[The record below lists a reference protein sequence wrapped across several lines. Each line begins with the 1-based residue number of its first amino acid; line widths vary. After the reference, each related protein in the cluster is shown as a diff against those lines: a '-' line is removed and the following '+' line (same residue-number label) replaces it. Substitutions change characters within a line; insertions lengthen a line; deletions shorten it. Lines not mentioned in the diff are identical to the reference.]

1 MSDLQKVKELR
12 RATGAGFKDCNN
24 ALKEANGDVEKSLEI
39 LRIKGITKASKKMSR
54 VANEGLVSITENEIE
69 SEKID
74 VFSLQTK
81 DKTDSIKVD
90 ETLNSKEIKIIGL
103 YDPEDFGLK
112 IDMWS
117 NSNGDQLKYLFSNLA
132 KINLSRDASELM
144 NIVLLTNAYYPKKN
158 ISEKD
163 FLKIKSDWLIKH
175 NNLELIEE
183 YLIKN
188 DILNLHPKL
197 SKYLVDKYLSES
209 KLDKACKIFL
219 NNSEPIKNNYLS
231 KFNIYCLINN
241 GKKDEAQ
248 LIFDLKKEL
257 GFNDQYFENK
267 LNYLFGYTNKI
278 DKAVSEK
285 SILEFHLAHKTNPE
299 FFFEP
304 KENTNPLIWKYLAA
318 SNLLYQTNEIDL
330 DELEKI
336 ELIEYA
342 THNKNYLEDDL
353 FQIYKRFQFT
363 IDQFLNVKTVFKS
376 LTNIESRALLYQS
389 VLLESDINK
398 KIELMKLLKEAF
410 IKDKIGN
417 AFEEKLKDLLQD
429 IELDQISSKHTS
441 FYLENINTDE
451 KKQTKIKYNDD
462 LLHQS
467 KLIKYFIGEYNQT
480 KIEKDL
486 NNFLKKIKKDKK
498 YSISKKDIIL
508 IESLKS
514 DGIKIDKKYDN
525 LYKILDSEMP
535 TDIQVMVNNN
545 ESASTILRIIEVIGQ
560 DELSTLDEDTLF
572 FIISA
577 LNQLNIDSI
586 RNKILLKVLP
596 LKV

>member
-1 MSDLQKVKELR
+1 MKILKLLNKTYLSILIILFFSMVNSFSENEPVDIWNIDKEQLQENSENKEL
-12 RATGAGFKDCNN
+12 
-24 ALKEANGDVEKSLEI
+24 I
-39 LRIKGITKASKKMSR
+39 
-54 VANEGLVSITENEIE
+54 SITENELE

-81 DKTDSIKVD
+81 DGSDLIKVD
-90 ETLNSKEIKIIGL
+90 ETLDSKEIKIIGL

-209 KLDKACKIFL
+209 KLDQACKIFL

-267 LNYLFGYTNKI
+267 LNYLFGYTNEI
-278 DKAVSEK
+278 DKVVSEK

-376 LTNIESRALLYQS
+376 LANIESRALLYQS
-389 VLLESDINK
+389 VLLESDTNK

-467 KLIKYFIGEYNQT
+467 KLIKYFIGDYNQI
-480 KIEKDL
+480 KLEKDL

-498 YSISKKDIIL
+498 YSLSKKDIIL

-545 ESASTILRIIEVIGQ
+545 ETASTILRIIEVIGQ

>member
-1 MSDLQKVKELR
+1 MKILKLLNKTYLTILIILYSSIVNSFSENEPVDIWNIDKEQIQENSQNKEL
-12 RATGAGFKDCNN
+12 
-24 ALKEANGDVEKSLEI
+24 I
-39 LRIKGITKASKKMSR
+39 
-54 VANEGLVSITENEIE
+54 SITETELEN
-69 SEKID
+69 EKID
-74 VFSLQTK
+74 VFSMQTK
-81 DKTDSIKVD
+81 DRSDAIKVD
-90 ETLNSKEIKIIGL
+90 ETLNSKEVKIIGL
-103 YDPEDFGLK
+103 YDPEDFDLK

-117 NSNGDQLKYLFSNLA
+117 NSNGDQLKYLFSNLS

-188 DILNLHPKL
+188 DILNLHPRL
-197 SKYLVDKYLSES
+197 TRYLVDKYLSGSE
-209 KLDKACKIFL
+209 LDKACKIFL
-219 NNSEPIKNNYLS
+219 NNSEPIINTYLS
-231 KFNIYCLINN
+231 KFNIYCLIND
-241 GKKDEAQ
+241 GKKEEAQ

-257 GFNDQYFENK
+257 GFNEKYFESK
-267 LNYLFGYTNKI
+267 LNYLFGYTNEI
-278 DKAVSEK
+278 DKAISEK

-299 FFFEP
+299 FSFEP
-304 KENTNPLIWKYLAA
+304 KENTHPLIWKYLAA
-318 SNLLYQTNEIDL
+318 SNLLYQTNEIEL

-342 THNKNYLEDDL
+342 THNKNYFEDDL

-376 LTNIESRALLYQS
+376 LTSIESRALLYQS

-417 AFEEKLKDLLQD
+417 AFEEKLRDLLQD

-451 KKQTKIKYNDD
+451 KKQTKIKYNED

-486 NNFLKKIKKDKK
+486 NNFLKRIKKDKK

-525 LYKILDSEMP
+525 LYKILGSEMP
-535 TDIQVMVNNN
+535 TDIQVMINNN

-560 DELSTLDEDTLF
+560 DELSNLDEDTLF

-577 LNQLNIDSI
+577 LNQLNIDSL

>member
-1 MSDLQKVKELR
+1 MKILKLLNKSYLSILIIIFFSIVDSFSQDEPVDIWNIDKEQIQENSENKEL
-12 RATGAGFKDCNN
+12 
-24 ALKEANGDVEKSLEI
+24 I
-39 LRIKGITKASKKMSR
+39 
-54 VANEGLVSITENEIE
+54 SITESELE
-69 SEKID
+69 TEKID
-74 VFSLQTK
+74 VFNMQTK
-81 DKTDSIKVD
+81 DRSDSIKVD

-103 YDPEDFGLK
+103 YDPQDFGLK

-175 NNLELIEE
+175 NDLELIEE
-183 YLIKN
+183 YLIRN

-197 SKYLVDKYLSES
+197 SKYLIDKYLSES

-219 NNSEPIKNNYLS
+219 NNSEPIKDNYLS

-241 GKKDEAQ
+241 GKNDEAQ

-267 LNYLFGYTNKI
+267 LNYLFGYTNEI
-278 DKAVSEK
+278 DKTISEK

-299 FFFEP
+299 FSFEP

-376 LTNIESRALLYQS
+376 LNNIESRALLYQS
-389 VLLESDINK
+389 VLLESDINR
-398 KIELMKLLKEAF
+398 KIELMKLLKEVF

-467 KLIKYFIGEYNQT
+467 KLIKYFNGDYNQT

-535 TDIQVMVNNN
+535 TDIQVMINNN

-577 LNQLNIDSI
+577 LNQLNLDSL

>member
-1 MSDLQKVKELR
+1 MKILKLLNKIYLSILIIFFFSMANSFSENEPVDIWNIDKEQIQENSENKELIS
-12 RATGAGFKDCNN
+12 T
-24 ALKEANGDVEKSLEI
+24 
-39 LRIKGITKASKKMSR
+39 
-54 VANEGLVSITENEIE
+54 TESDPET
-69 SEKID
+69 EKID
-74 VFSLQTK
+74 VFNMQSK
-81 DKTDSIKVD
+81 DKSDSIKID
-90 ETLNSKEIKIIGL
+90 KTLNSKEIKIIGL

-117 NSNGDQLKYLFSNLA
+117 NSNGDQLKYLFSNLS
-132 KINLSRDASELM
+132 KMNLSKDASELM
-144 NIVLLTNAYYPKKN
+144 NIVLLTNAYYPNKN

-197 SKYLVDKYLSES
+197 SKYLVDKYLSKSE
-209 KLDKACKIFL
+209 LDKACKIFL

-257 GFNDQYFENK
+257 GFNEQYFENK
-267 LNYLFGYTNKI
+267 LNYLFGYTNEI
-278 DKAVSEK
+278 DETISEK
-285 SILEFHLAHKTNPE
+285 NILEFHLAHKTNPE
-299 FFFEP
+299 FSFEP

-353 FQIYKRFQFT
+353 FQIYKRFQFN

-389 VLLESDINK
+389 LLLESDIDK
-398 KIELMKLLKEAF
+398 KIELMKLLKESF
-410 IKDKIGN
+410 VKDKIGA
-417 AFEEKLKDLLQD
+417 AFEKKLKDLLRD

-451 KKQTKIKYNDD
+451 NKQTKIKYNDD

-467 KLIKYFIGEYNQT
+467 KLIKYFSGDFNQT

-486 NNFLKKIKKDKK
+486 NNFLKKIKKNKK
-498 YSISKKDIIL
+498 YSLSKKDIIL

-535 TDIQVMVNNN
+535 TDIQVMINNN

-560 DELSTLDEDTLF
+560 DELSALDEDTLF

>member
-1 MSDLQKVKELR
+1 MKILKLLNKTYLSILIILFFSTVNSFPENEPVDIWNIDKEQLQENSENKEL
-12 RATGAGFKDCNN
+12 
-24 ALKEANGDVEKSLEI
+24 I
-39 LRIKGITKASKKMSR
+39 
-54 VANEGLVSITENEIE
+54 SITENELE

-81 DKTDSIKVD
+81 DRSDSIKVD

-197 SKYLVDKYLSES
+197 SKYLVDKYLSKSE
-209 KLDKACKIFL
+209 LDKACKIFL

-267 LNYLFGYTNKI
+267 LNYLFGYTNEI
-278 DKAVSEK
+278 DKVVSEK

-376 LTNIESRALLYQS
+376 LAKIESRALLYQS

>member
-1 MSDLQKVKELR
+1 MKI
-12 RATGAGFKDCNN
+12 
-24 ALKEANGDVEKSLEI
+24 LKLLNKTYLSIIIILFFSMVNSL
-39 LRIKGITKASKKMSR
+39 S
-54 VANEGLVSITENEIE
+54 ENEPVDIWNIDKEQIQENSE
-69 SEKID
+69 SNGSISNTESELETEKID
-74 VFSLQTK
+74 IFNIQTK
-81 DKTDSIKVD
+81 DSLDLIKVD
-90 ETLNSKEIKIIGL
+90 ETLNSKIIKIIGL
-103 YDPEDFGLK
+103 YDPENFGLK
-112 IDMWS
+112 IDMWT
-117 NSNGDQLKYLFSNLA
+117 NSNGDQLKYLFSNLS
-132 KINLSRDASELM
+132 KINLSQDASELM
-144 NIVLLTNAYYPKKN
+144 NIVLLTNAYYPNKN

-209 KLDKACKIFL
+209 ELDKACKIFL
-219 NNSEPIKNNYLS
+219 KNSEPIENNYLS

-248 LIFDLKKEL
+248 LILDLKKES
-257 GFNDQYFENK
+257 GFNEQYFENK
-267 LNYLFGYTNKI
+267 LNYLFGYTNEI
-278 DKAVSEK
+278 DKTISEK

-299 FFFEP
+299 FTFEP
-304 KENTNPLIWKYLAA
+304 NENTNPLIWKYLAA

-330 DELEKI
+330 DELDKI

-353 FQIYKRFQFT
+353 FKIYKRFQFN
-363 IDQFLNVKTVFKS
+363 IDQFLNVKTVYNS
-376 LTNIESRALLYQS
+376 LRNIESRALLYQS
-389 VLLESDINK
+389 ILLESDVNK

-410 IKDKIGN
+410 IKDKISA
-417 AFEEKLKDLLQD
+417 AFEEKLKEMLQD

-441 FYLENINTDE
+441 FYLGNINTDE
-451 KKQTKIKYNDD
+451 KKQEKIKYNDD
-462 LLHQS
+462 ILHQS
-467 KLIKYFIGEYNQT
+467 KLIRYFNGDYNQT
-480 KIEKDL
+480 KLEKDL

-498 YSISKKDIIL
+498 YSLSKKDIIL
-508 IESLKS
+508 IETLKS
-514 DGIKIDKKYDN
+514 DGIKIDKKYNN
-525 LYKILDSEMP
+525 LYKISDTEMP
-535 TDIQVMVNNN
+535 TDIQVMINNN
-545 ESASTILRIIEVIGQ
+545 EQASTILRIIEVIGQ
-560 DELSTLDEDTLF
+560 DELNALDEDTLF

-577 LNQLNIDSI
+577 LNQLNIDSL

>member
-1 MSDLQKVKELR
+1 MKILKLLNKTYLSILIILFFSTVNSFSENEPVDIWNIDKEQLQENSENKEL
-12 RATGAGFKDCNN
+12 
-24 ALKEANGDVEKSLEI
+24 I
-39 LRIKGITKASKKMSR
+39 
-54 VANEGLVSITENEIE
+54 SITENELE

-81 DKTDSIKVD
+81 DRSDSIKVD

-197 SKYLVDKYLSES
+197 SKYLVDKYLSKSE
-209 KLDKACKIFL
+209 LDKACKIFL

-267 LNYLFGYTNKI
+267 LNYLFGYTNEI
-278 DKAVSEK
+278 DKTISEK

-299 FFFEP
+299 FSFEP

-336 ELIEYA
+336 KLIEYA

-363 IDQFLNVKTVFKS
+363 IDQFLNVKSVFKS
-376 LTNIESRALLYQS
+376 LANIESRALLYQS
-389 VLLESDINK
+389 VLLESDLNK
-398 KIELMKLLKEAF
+398 KIELMKLLKGVF
-410 IKDKIGN
+410 IKDKIGK

-462 LLHQS
+462 ILHQS
-467 KLIKYFIGEYNQT
+467 KLIRYFNGDYNQT

-486 NNFLKKIKKDKK
+486 NNFLKKIKKNKK
-498 YSISKKDIIL
+498 YSLSKKDIIL

-514 DGIKIDKKYDN
+514 DGIKVDKKYDN
-525 LYKILDSEMP
+525 LYKIFDAEMP
-535 TDIQVMVNNN
+535 TDIQVMINNN

-560 DELSTLDEDTLF
+560 DELSALDEDTLF

-577 LNQLNIDSI
+577 LNQLNIDSL

>member
-1 MSDLQKVKELR
+1 MKISKLLNKTYLSILIIFFFSVVNSLSQDEPVDIWNIDKEQIKENSENKELI
-12 RATGAGFKDCNN
+12 
-24 ALKEANGDVEKSLEI
+24 S
-39 LRIKGITKASKKMSR
+39 S
-54 VANEGLVSITENEIE
+54 TESEIE
-69 SEKID
+69 TEKID
-74 VFSLQTK
+74 VFNMQTK
-81 DKTDSIKVD
+81 DRSDSIKVD
-90 ETLNSKEIKIIGL
+90 ESLNSKEIKIIGL
-103 YDPEDFGLK
+103 YDPGDFGLT

-132 KINLSRDASELM
+132 KINLSPDASELM
-144 NIVLLTNAYYPKKN
+144 NIVLLTNAHYPKKN
-158 ISEKD
+158 ISEKE
-163 FLKIKSDWLIKH
+163 FLRIKSDWLMKH

-188 DILNLHPKL
+188 DILNFHPKL
-197 SKYLVDKYLSES
+197 SKYLIDKYLSES

-219 NNSEPIKNNYLS
+219 NNSEPIKDNYLS

-257 GFNDQYFENK
+257 GFNEQYFENK
-267 LNYLFGYTNKI
+267 LNYLFGYTNEI
-278 DKAVSEK
+278 DKTISEK
-285 SILEFHLAHKTNPE
+285 SILDFHLAHKTNPE
-299 FFFEP
+299 FSFEP

-336 ELIEYA
+336 ELIEFA

-376 LTNIESRALLYQS
+376 LTNIESRALLYQT

-398 KIELMKLLKEAF
+398 KIELMKLLKEVF
-410 IKDKIGN
+410 IKDKIGK

-467 KLIKYFIGEYNQT
+467 KLIKYFIGDFNQT

-525 LYKILDSEMP
+525 LYKILDTEMP
-535 TDIQVMVNNN
+535 TDIQVMINNN

>member
-1 MSDLQKVKELR
+1 MKILKLLNKTYLSILIILLFSMVNSFSENEPVDIWNIDKEQLQENSENKEL
-12 RATGAGFKDCNN
+12 
-24 ALKEANGDVEKSLEI
+24 I
-39 LRIKGITKASKKMSR
+39 
-54 VANEGLVSITENEIE
+54 SITENEIE

-132 KINLSRDASELM
+132 KINLSQDASELM

-209 KLDKACKIFL
+209 KLDQACKIFL

-257 GFNDQYFENK
+257 GFNDPYFENK
-267 LNYLFGYTNKI
+267 LNYLFGYTNEI
-278 DKAVSEK
+278 DKVVSEK

-376 LTNIESRALLYQS
+376 LANIESRALLYQS

-560 DELSTLDEDTLF
+560 DELSALDEDTLF

-577 LNQLNIDSI
+577 LNQLNIDFI

>member
-1 MSDLQKVKELR
+1 MKILKLLNKIYLSIVIIFFFSIVNSFSQDEPVDIWNIDKEQIQENSENKEL
-12 RATGAGFKDCNN
+12 
-24 ALKEANGDVEKSLEI
+24 I
-39 LRIKGITKASKKMSR
+39 
-54 VANEGLVSITENEIE
+54 SISE
-69 SEKID
+69 SELETEKIG
-74 VFSLQTK
+74 VFNMQTK
-81 DKTDSIKVD
+81 NKSDSIKVD

-132 KINLSRDASELM
+132 KINLSGDASELM

-163 FLKIKSDWLIKH
+163 FLKIKSDWLLK
-175 NNLELIEE
+175 NNDLELIEE
-183 YLIKN
+183 YLIRN

-197 SKYLVDKYLSES
+197 SKYLVDKYLSVS

-241 GKKDEAQ
+241 GKNDEAQ

-267 LNYLFGYTNKI
+267 LNYLFGYTNEI
-278 DKAVSEK
+278 DKTISEK
-285 SILEFHLAHKTNPE
+285 SILDFHLAHKTNPE
-299 FFFEP
+299 FSFEP

-389 VLLESDINK
+389 VLLESDINR
-398 KIELMKLLKEAF
+398 KIELMKLLKEVF
-410 IKDKIGN
+410 VKDKIGN

-429 IELDQISSKHTS
+429 IELNQISSKHTS
-441 FYLENINTDE
+441 FYLENINVDE

-467 KLIKYFIGEYNQT
+467 KLIKYFNGDYNQT

-514 DGIKIDKKYDN
+514 DGIKINKKYEN

-535 TDIQVMVNNN
+535 TDIQVMINNN

-577 LNQLNIDSI
+577 LNQLNIDSL

>member
-1 MSDLQKVKELR
+1 MKI
-12 RATGAGFKDCNN
+12 
-24 ALKEANGDVEKSLEI
+24 LKLLNKIYLSILIILFFSIANSF
-39 LRIKGITKASKKMSR
+39 S
-54 VANEGLVSITENEIE
+54 ENEPVDIWNIDKEKIQDNPENKE
-69 SEKID
+69 SISINENVSENEKID
-74 VFSLQTK
+74 VFNMQTK
-81 DKTDSIKVD
+81 DSLDSIKVD
-90 ETLNSKEIKIIGL
+90 QTLNSKEIKIIGL

-112 IDMWS
+112 INMWS
-117 NSNGDQLKYLFSNLA
+117 NSNGDQLKYIFSNLA
-132 KINLSRDASELM
+132 KLNLSEDASELM
-144 NIVLLTNAYYPKKN
+144 NIVLLTNAYYPNKN

-175 NNLELIEE
+175 NDLELIEE

-197 SKYLVDKYLSES
+197 TKYLVDKYLSES

-219 NNSEPIKNNYLS
+219 NNSDPIENNYLS
-231 KFNIYCLINN
+231 KFNIYCLINS

-257 GFNDQYFENK
+257 GFNEKYFENK
-267 LNYLFGYTNKI
+267 LNYLFGYINEVDTTI
-278 DKAVSEK
+278 SEK
-285 SILEFHLAHKTNPE
+285 NILEFHLAHKTNPE
-299 FFFEP
+299 FSFEP

-342 THNKNYLEDDL
+342 THNKNYPEDDL

-410 IKDKIGN
+410 SKDKIGN

-480 KIEKDL
+480 KVEKDL
-486 NNFLKKIKKDKK
+486 NNFLKKIKKNKK

-545 ESASTILRIIEVIGQ
+545 ESASAILRIIEVIGQ

>member
-1 MSDLQKVKELR
+1 MKILKLLNKTYLSIIIIFFLLIVNSASENEPVDIWNIDKDQLQENSENKEL
-12 RATGAGFKDCNN
+12 
-24 ALKEANGDVEKSLEI
+24 I
-39 LRIKGITKASKKMSR
+39 
-54 VANEGLVSITENEIE
+54 SITESDLET
-69 SEKID
+69 EKID
-74 VFSLQTK
+74 IFKMQIK
-81 DKTDSIKVD
+81 NNQDSIKVD
-90 ETLNSKEIKIIGL
+90 ESLESKETKIIGL

-112 IDMWS
+112 INMWL

-132 KINLSRDASELM
+132 KINLSQDASELM
-144 NIVLLTNAYYPKKN
+144 NIVLLTNAYYPNNN

-188 DILNLHPKL
+188 NILNLHPKL
-197 SKYLVDKYLSES
+197 SRYLVDKYLSKS
-209 KLDKACKIFL
+209 KLDKACKVFL
-219 NNSEPIKNNYLS
+219 NNFEPIESDYLS

-248 LIFDLKKEL
+248 LIFELKKEL
-257 GFNDQYFENK
+257 GFNEKYFENK
-267 LNYLFGYTNKI
+267 INYLFGYTNEVDTDI
-278 DKAVSEK
+278 SEK
-285 SILEFHLAHKTNPE
+285 NILEFHLAHKTNPE
-299 FFFEP
+299 FSFEP
-304 KENTNPLIWKYLAA
+304 KENTNPLIWKYLAS

-330 DELEKI
+330 NELEKI
-336 ELIEYA
+336 ELVEYA

-353 FQIYKRFQFT
+353 FQIYKRFQFN
-363 IDQFLNVKTVFKS
+363 IDQLLNAKTVFKS
-376 LTNIESRALLYQS
+376 LASIESRALLYQT

-410 IKDKIGN
+410 VRDKIGN
-417 AFEEKLKDLLQD
+417 AFEKRLRDLLKE
-429 IELDQISSKHTS
+429 IELNQISSEYTS

-467 KLIKYFIGEYNQT
+467 KLIRYFNGDYNQT

-486 NNFLKKIKKDKK
+486 NNFLKKIKKNKK
-498 YSISKKDIIL
+498 YSLSKKDIIL
-508 IESLKS
+508 IESFKS
-514 DGIKIDKKYDN
+514 DGIKVDKKYDN

-535 TDIQVMVNNN
+535 TDIQVMINNN
-545 ESASTILRIIEVIGQ
+545 EIASAILRIIEVIGQ
-560 DELSTLDEDTLF
+560 DELNDLDEDTLF

-577 LNQLNIDSI
+577 LNQLNIDFI

>member
-1 MSDLQKVKELR
+1 MKILKLLNKTYLSILIIFFFSIVNSLSQDEPVDIWNIDKEQIKKNSENKELISSP
-12 RATGAGFKDCNN
+12 
-24 ALKEANGDVEKSLEI
+24 ES
-39 LRIKGITKASKKMSR
+39 
-54 VANEGLVSITENEIE
+54 EIE
-69 SEKID
+69 TEKID
-74 VFSLQTK
+74 VFNMQTK
-81 DKTDSIKVD
+81 DRSDSIKVD
-90 ETLNSKEIKIIGL
+90 ESLNSKEIKIIGL

-197 SKYLVDKYLSES
+197 SKYLIDKYLSES

-219 NNSEPIKNNYLS
+219 NNSEPIKDNYLS

-257 GFNDQYFENK
+257 GFNEQYFENK
-267 LNYLFGYTNKI
+267 LNYLFGYTNEI
-278 DKAVSEK
+278 DKTISEK

-299 FFFEP
+299 FSFEP

-376 LTNIESRALLYQS
+376 LTNIESRALLYQT

-398 KIELMKLLKEAF
+398 KIELMKLLKGVF
-410 IKDKIGN
+410 IKDKIGK

-467 KLIKYFIGEYNQT
+467 KLIKYFIGDFNQT

-535 TDIQVMVNNN
+535 TDIQVMINNN
-545 ESASTILRIIEVIGQ
+545 ELASTILRIIEVIGQ

>member
-1 MSDLQKVKELR
+1 MKILKLLNKTFLSILIIFSFSIANSFSENEPVDIWNIDKEQIQENSENKELIS
-12 RATGAGFKDCNN
+12 T
-24 ALKEANGDVEKSLEI
+24 
-39 LRIKGITKASKKMSR
+39 
-54 VANEGLVSITENEIE
+54 TESELGT
-69 SEKID
+69 EKID
-74 VFSLQTK
+74 IFNMQTK
-81 DKTDSIKVD
+81 DRSDSIKVD
-90 ETLNSKEIKIIGL
+90 ETLDSKEIKIIGL

-117 NSNGDQLKYLFSNLA
+117 NSNGDQLKYLFSNLS
-132 KINLSRDASELM
+132 KINLSQDASELM

-197 SKYLVDKYLSES
+197 SKYLVDNYLSES
-209 KLDKACKIFL
+209 KLDQACKIFL

-267 LNYLFGYTNKI
+267 LNYLFGYTNEI
-278 DKAVSEK
+278 DKVVSEK

-376 LTNIESRALLYQS
+376 LANIESRALLYQS

>member
-1 MSDLQKVKELR
+1 MKILKLLNKTYLSILIIFSFSIANSFSENEPVDIWNIDKEQIQENSENKEL
-12 RATGAGFKDCNN
+12 
-24 ALKEANGDVEKSLEI
+24 I
-39 LRIKGITKASKKMSR
+39 
-54 VANEGLVSITENEIE
+54 SITESELE
-69 SEKID
+69 TEKID
-74 VFSLQTK
+74 VFNMQTK
-81 DKTDSIKVD
+81 KRSDSIKVD

-117 NSNGDQLKYLFSNLA
+117 NSNGDQLKYLFNNLA
-132 KINLSRDASELM
+132 KINLSSDASELM

-209 KLDKACKIFL
+209 KLDQACKIFL

-267 LNYLFGYTNKI
+267 LNYLFGYTNEI
-278 DKAVSEK
+278 DKVVSEK

-376 LTNIESRALLYQS
+376 LANIESRALLYQS
-389 VLLESDINK
+389 VLLESDTNK

>member
-1 MSDLQKVKELR
+1 MKILKLLSRIYLLILSILLLTIVNSFSENEPVDIWNLDKEQIQENTKDKEL
-12 RATGAGFKDCNN
+12 
-24 ALKEANGDVEKSLEI
+24 I
-39 LRIKGITKASKKMSR
+39 
-54 VANEGLVSITENEIE
+54 SITNTDIE

-74 VFSLQTK
+74 VFNMQIKNS
-81 DKTDSIKVD
+81 TDSIKVD
-90 ETLNSKEIKIIGL
+90 DNFDSKEVKIIGL

-112 IDMWS
+112 INMWS
-117 NSNGDQLKYLFSNLA
+117 NSNGDQLKYLFSNLS
-132 KINLSRDASELM
+132 KMNLSQDASELM
-144 NIVLLTNAYYPKKN
+144 NIVLLTNAYYPDKN
-158 ISEKD
+158 INEKD

-188 DILNLHPKL
+188 DILNLHPEL

-209 KLDKACKIFL
+209 ELDKACKIFL
-219 NNSEPIKNNYLS
+219 KNSEPIKNDYLS

-241 GKKDEAQ
+241 GKRDEAQ

-257 GFNDQYFENK
+257 GFSEKYFENK
-267 LNYLFGYTNKI
+267 LNYLFGYTNEI
-278 DKAVSEK
+278 DADISEK

-299 FFFEP
+299 FYFEP
-304 KENTNPLIWKYLAA
+304 KENTDPLIWKYLAA

-330 DELEKI
+330 NELEKI

-342 THNKNYLEDDL
+342 THNKNYLERDL
-353 FQIYKRFQFT
+353 FQIYKRFQFN
-363 IDQFLNVKTVFKS
+363 IDQFLNVKSVFKT
-376 LTNIESRALLYQS
+376 LPNIESRALLYQS
-389 VLLESDINK
+389 ILLESDGNK

-410 IKDKIGN
+410 TKDKIAN
-417 AFEEKLKDLLQD
+417 AFDEKLKELLEEV
-429 IELDQISSKHTS
+429 ELNQISSEHTS
-441 FYLENINTDE
+441 FYIENINTDK
-451 KKQTKIKYNDD
+451 KKQTRIKYNDD
-462 LLHQS
+462 FLHQS
-467 KLIKYFIGEYNQT
+467 KLIRYFNGDYNQM

-498 YSISKKDIIL
+498 YSLSKKDIIL

-514 DGIKIDKKYDN
+514 DGIKIDKKYEN

-535 TDIQVMVNNN
+535 TDIQVMINNN
-545 ESASTILRIIEVIGQ
+545 EIASTILRIIEVIGQ
-560 DELSTLDEDTLF
+560 DELSALDEDTLF

-577 LNQLNIDSI
+577 LNQLNIDFI

>member
-1 MSDLQKVKELR
+1 MKILKLLNKTYLSILIIFLFSMVNSFSENEPVDIWNIDKDQIKENSENKEL
-12 RATGAGFKDCNN
+12 
-24 ALKEANGDVEKSLEI
+24 I
-39 LRIKGITKASKKMSR
+39 
-54 VANEGLVSITENEIE
+54 SITESDLETG
-69 SEKID
+69 KID
-74 VFSLQTK
+74 VFKMQTK
-81 DKTDSIKVD
+81 DSSVSIKVD

-103 YDPEDFGLK
+103 YDPEDFDLK
-112 IDMWS
+112 INMWS

-132 KINLSRDASELM
+132 KINLSQDASELM
-144 NIVLLTNAYYPKKN
+144 NIVLLTNAYYPNKN
-158 ISEKD
+158 INEKD

-197 SKYLVDKYLSES
+197 SKYLVDKYLSVSEI
-209 KLDKACKIFL
+209 DKACRVFL
-219 NNSEPIKNNYLS
+219 NNSEPIKNDYLS
-231 KFNIYCLINN
+231 KFNIYCLIKN

-248 LIFDLKKEL
+248 LIFELKKEL
-257 GFNDQYFENK
+257 GFNEQYFENK
-267 LNYLFGYTNKI
+267 INYIFGYTNEVDEI
-278 DKAVSEK
+278 ISEK
-285 SILEFHLAHKTNPE
+285 NILEFHLAHKTNPE
-299 FFFEP
+299 FYFEP

-330 DELEKI
+330 NELEKI
-336 ELIEYA
+336 KLVEYA

-353 FQIYKRFQFT
+353 FQIYKRFQFN
-363 IDQFLNVKTVFKS
+363 IDQLLNAKAVFKS
-376 LTNIESRALLYQS
+376 LTSIESRALLYQT

-398 KIELMKLLKEAF
+398 KIELMKLLKDAF

-417 AFEEKLKDLLQD
+417 AFEKKLKDLLNE
-429 IELDQISSKHTS
+429 IELDQVSSEHTS
-441 FYLENINTDE
+441 FYLENIDTDE

-462 LLHQS
+462 ILHQS
-467 KLIKYFIGEYNQT
+467 KLIKYFNGDYNQI

-486 NNFLKKIKKDKK
+486 NNFLKKIKKNKK
-498 YSISKKDIIL
+498 YLLSKKDIIL

-514 DGIKIDKKYDN
+514 DGIKVDKKYDN
-525 LYKILDSEMP
+525 LYEILDSEMP
-535 TDIQVMVNNN
+535 TDIQVMINNN
-545 ESASTILRIIEVIGQ
+545 ESASAILRIIEVIGQ
-560 DELSTLDEDTLF
+560 DELNALDEDTVF

-577 LNQLNIDSI
+577 LNQLNIDFI

>member
-1 MSDLQKVKELR
+1 MKILKLLNRIYLPILSILLLTIVNSFSENEPVDIWDLDKEQIQENTKNKESISITDSDL
-12 RATGAGFKDCNN
+12 
-24 ALKEANGDVEKSLEI
+24 
-39 LRIKGITKASKKMSR
+39 
-54 VANEGLVSITENEIE
+54 E

-74 VFSLQTK
+74 VFNMQIKNSPDL
-81 DKTDSIKVD
+81 IKVD
-90 ETLNSKEIKIIGL
+90 DNLNSKEIKIIGL

-112 IDMWS
+112 INMWS
-117 NSNGDQLKYLFSNLA
+117 NSNGDQLKYLFSNLS
-132 KINLSRDASELM
+132 KMNLSQDASELM
-144 NIVLLTNAYYPKKN
+144 NIVLLTNAYYPDKN
-158 ISEKD
+158 INEKD

-188 DILNLHPKL
+188 DILNLHPEL

-209 KLDKACKIFL
+209 EVDKACKIFL
-219 NNSEPIKNNYLS
+219 KNSKPIKNNYLS
-231 KFNIYCLINN
+231 KFNIYCLINK

-257 GFNDQYFENK
+257 GFKEKYFENK
-267 LNYLFGYTNKI
+267 LNYLFGYTSVI
-278 DKAVSEK
+278 DADISEK

-299 FFFEP
+299 FYFEP
-304 KENTNPLIWKYLAA
+304 KENTDPLIWKYLAA
-318 SNLLYQTNEIDL
+318 SNLLYQTNEVDL
-330 DELEKI
+330 NELEKI

-342 THNKNYLEDDL
+342 THNKNYLERDL
-353 FQIYKRFQFT
+353 FQVYKRFQFN
-363 IDQFLNVKTVFKS
+363 IDQFLNVKSVFKT
-376 LTNIESRALLYQS
+376 LPNIESRALLYQS
-389 VLLESDINK
+389 ILLESDGNK

-410 IKDKIGN
+410 IKDKIAN
-417 AFEEKLKDLLQD
+417 AFDEELKELLEEV
-429 IELDQISSKHTS
+429 ELNQISSEHTS
-441 FYLENINTDE
+441 FYLENINTDK

-467 KLIKYFIGEYNQT
+467 KLIRYFSGDYNQM

-498 YSISKKDIIL
+498 YSLSKKDIIL

-514 DGIKIDKKYDN
+514 DGIKIDKKYEN

-535 TDIQVMVNNN
+535 TDIQVMINNN
-545 ESASTILRIIEVIGQ
+545 EIASAILRIIEVIGQ
-560 DELSTLDEDTLF
+560 DELSALDEDTLF

-577 LNQLNIDSI
+577 LNQLNIDFI

>member
-1 MSDLQKVKELR
+1 MKILKLLNKTYLSILIIFSFSIANSFSENEPVDIWNIDKEQIQENSENKEL
-12 RATGAGFKDCNN
+12 
-24 ALKEANGDVEKSLEI
+24 I
-39 LRIKGITKASKKMSR
+39 
-54 VANEGLVSITENEIE
+54 SITESELE
-69 SEKID
+69 TEKID
-74 VFSLQTK
+74 VFNIQTK
-81 DKTDSIKVD
+81 KRSDSIKVD

-117 NSNGDQLKYLFSNLA
+117 NSNGDQLKYLFNNLA
-132 KINLSRDASELM
+132 KINLSSDASELM

-209 KLDKACKIFL
+209 KLDQACKIFL

-267 LNYLFGYTNKI
+267 LNYLFGYTNEI

-330 DELEKI
+330 NELEKI

-376 LTNIESRALLYQS
+376 LANIESRALLYQS

>member
-1 MSDLQKVKELR
+1 MKILKLLNKTYLSILIILYFSIVNSFSDNEPVDIWNIDKEQIQE
-12 RATGAGFKDCNN
+12 NSEN
-24 ALKEANGDVEKSLEI
+24 KEFI
-39 LRIKGITKASKKMSR
+39 
-54 VANEGLVSITENEIE
+54 SITESELE
-69 SEKID
+69 TEKID
-74 VFSLQTK
+74 VFNMQTK
-81 DKTDSIKVD
+81 KRSDSIKVD

-163 FLKIKSDWLIKH
+163 FLKIKSDWLVK
-175 NNLELIEE
+175 NNDLELIEE

-188 DILNLHPKL
+188 DILNLHPEL

-267 LNYLFGYTNKI
+267 LNYLFGYTNEV
-278 DKAVSEK
+278 DKTVSEK

-376 LTNIESRALLYQS
+376 LANIESRALLYQS

-560 DELSTLDEDTLF
+560 DELSTLDDDTLF

-577 LNQLNIDSI
+577 LNQLNIDFI

>member
-1 MSDLQKVKELR
+1 MKILKLLNKTYFSILIIFFFSIVNSLSQDEPVDIWNIDKEQIKESSENKELI
-12 RATGAGFKDCNN
+12 
-24 ALKEANGDVEKSLEI
+24 S
-39 LRIKGITKASKKMSR
+39 S
-54 VANEGLVSITENEIE
+54 TESEIE
-69 SEKID
+69 TEKID
-74 VFSLQTK
+74 VFNMQTK
-81 DKTDSIKVD
+81 DRSDSIKVD
-90 ETLNSKEIKIIGL
+90 ESLNSKEIKIIGL
-103 YDPEDFGLK
+103 YDPEDFGLT

-175 NNLELIEE
+175 DNLELIEE

-188 DILNLHPKL
+188 DILNFHPKL
-197 SKYLVDKYLSES
+197 SKYLIDKYLSES
-209 KLDKACKIFL
+209 NLDKACKIFL
-219 NNSEPIKNNYLS
+219 NNSEPIKDNYLS

-257 GFNDQYFENK
+257 GFNEQYFENK
-267 LNYLFGYTNKI
+267 LNYLFGYTNEI
-278 DKAVSEK
+278 DKTISEK
-285 SILEFHLAHKTNPE
+285 SILDFHLAHKTNPE
-299 FFFEP
+299 FSFEP

-336 ELIEYA
+336 ELIEFA

-376 LTNIESRALLYQS
+376 LTNIESRALLYQTI
-389 VLLESDINK
+389 LLESDINK
-398 KIELMKLLKEAF
+398 KIELMKLLKEVF

-441 FYLENINTDE
+441 FYLENINNDE
-451 KKQTKIKYNDD
+451 NKQTKIKYNDD

-467 KLIKYFIGEYNQT
+467 KLIKYFNNDYNQT

-514 DGIKIDKKYDN
+514 DGIKIDKKYEN

-535 TDIQVMVNNN
+535 TDIQVMINNN
-545 ESASTILRIIEVIGQ
+545 ESASAILRIIEVIGQ
-560 DELSTLDEDTLF
+560 DELSVLDEDTLF

>member
-1 MSDLQKVKELR
+1 MKILKLLNKIYLSILIIFFFSIANSFSQDEPVDIWNIDKEQIQENSENKELISIS
-12 RATGAGFKDCNN
+12 
-24 ALKEANGDVEKSLEI
+24 ESELE
-39 LRIKGITKASKKMSR
+39 
-54 VANEGLVSITENEIE
+54 N
-69 SEKID
+69 EKID
-74 VFSLQTK
+74 VFNMQTK
-81 DKTDSIKVD
+81 DRSDSIKVD

-132 KINLSRDASELM
+132 KIDLSQDASELM
-144 NIVLLTNAYYPKKN
+144 NIILLTNAYYPKKN

-175 NNLELIEE
+175 NDLELIEE

-197 SKYLVDKYLSES
+197 SKYLVDRYLSETQF
-209 KLDKACKIFL
+209 DKACKIFL
-219 NNSEPIKNNYLS
+219 NNSEPITDNYLS

-267 LNYLFGYTNKI
+267 LNYLFGYTNEI
-278 DKAVSEK
+278 DKTISEK

-299 FFFEP
+299 FSFDP
-304 KENTNPLIWKYLAA
+304 KENTNPLVWKYLAA
-318 SNLLYQTNEIDL
+318 SNLLYETNEIDL
-330 DELEKI
+330 NELEKI
-336 ELIEYA
+336 ELIEFA

-389 VLLESDINK
+389 VLLESDINR
-398 KIELMKLLKEAF
+398 KIELMKLLKEVF

-417 AFEEKLKDLLQD
+417 AFEKKLKDLLQD

-467 KLIKYFIGEYNQT
+467 KLIKYFIGDYNQT

-525 LYKILDSEMP
+525 LYKIQDSEMP
-535 TDIQVMVNNN
+535 TDIQVMINNN
-545 ESASTILRIIEVIGQ
+545 DSASTILRIIEVIGQ
-560 DELSTLDEDTLF
+560 DELSTLDQDTLF

-577 LNQLNIDSI
+577 LNQLDIDSL

>member
-1 MSDLQKVKELR
+1 MKILKLLNKTYLSILIIFFFSIVNSLSQDEPVDIWNIDKEQIKKNSENKELISSP
-12 RATGAGFKDCNN
+12 
-24 ALKEANGDVEKSLEI
+24 ES
-39 LRIKGITKASKKMSR
+39 
-54 VANEGLVSITENEIE
+54 EIE
-69 SEKID
+69 TEKID
-74 VFSLQTK
+74 VFNMQTK
-81 DKTDSIKVD
+81 DRSDSIKVD
-90 ETLNSKEIKIIGL
+90 ESLNSKEIKIIGL
-103 YDPEDFGLK
+103 YDPEDFGLT

-132 KINLSRDASELM
+132 KINLSPDASELM
-144 NIVLLTNAYYPKKN
+144 NIVLLTNAHYPKKN
-158 ISEKD
+158 ISEKE
-163 FLKIKSDWLIKH
+163 FLRIKSDWLMKH

-188 DILNLHPKL
+188 DILNFHPKL
-197 SKYLVDKYLSES
+197 SKYLIDKYLSES

-219 NNSEPIKNNYLS
+219 NNSEPIKDNYLS

-257 GFNDQYFENK
+257 GFNEQYFENK
-267 LNYLFGYTNKI
+267 LNYLFGYTNEI
-278 DKAVSEK
+278 DKTISEK
-285 SILEFHLAHKTNPE
+285 SILDFHLAHKTNPE
-299 FFFEP
+299 FSFEP

-336 ELIEYA
+336 ELIEFA

-376 LTNIESRALLYQS
+376 LTNIESRALLYQT

-398 KIELMKLLKEAF
+398 KIELMKLLKGVF
-410 IKDKIGN
+410 IKDKIGK

-467 KLIKYFIGEYNQT
+467 KLIKYFIGDFNQT

-535 TDIQVMVNNN
+535 TDIQVMINNN
-545 ESASTILRIIEVIGQ
+545 ELASTILRIIEVIGQ

>member
-1 MSDLQKVKELR
+1 MKILKLLNKTYLSILIIFLFSIVNSFSENEPIDIWNIDKKKIKENSENKEL
-12 RATGAGFKDCNN
+12 
-24 ALKEANGDVEKSLEI
+24 I
-39 LRIKGITKASKKMSR
+39 
-54 VANEGLVSITENEIE
+54 SITESDLET
-69 SEKID
+69 EKID
-74 VFSLQTK
+74 VFKMQIKNSSDL
-81 DKTDSIKVD
+81 IKVD

-112 IDMWS
+112 INMWL

-132 KINLSRDASELM
+132 KMNLSQDASELM
-144 NIVLLTNAYYPKKN
+144 NIVLLTNAYYPDKN

-163 FLKIKSDWLIKH
+163 FLKIKSEWLIKH
-175 NNLELIEE
+175 DNLELIEE
-183 YLIKN
+183 YLVNN
-188 DILNLHPKL
+188 DIINLHPEL
-197 SKYLVDKYLSES
+197 SKYLVDKYLSDSE
-209 KLDKACKIFL
+209 LDKACRIFL

-241 GKKDEAQ
+241 GKEDEAQ

-257 GFNDQYFENK
+257 GFNEKYFENK
-267 LNYLFGYTNKI
+267 LNYLFGYKNEVDTTI
-278 DKAVSEK
+278 SEK

-299 FFFEP
+299 FSFEP
-304 KENTNPLIWKYLAA
+304 KENTDPLIWKYLAS
-318 SNLLYQTNEIDL
+318 SNLLYKTNEIDL
-330 DELEKI
+330 NELEKI

-353 FQIYKRFQFT
+353 FQIYKRFQFN
-363 IDQFLNVKTVFKS
+363 IDQLLNAKAVFKS
-376 LTNIESRALLYQS
+376 LTSIESRALLYQTI
-389 VLLESDINK
+389 LLESDINK

-410 IKDKIGN
+410 IKDKIGS
-417 AFEEKLKDLLQD
+417 AFEEKLKDLLQEV
-429 IELDQISSKHTS
+429 ELDQISSKHTS
-441 FYLENINTDE
+441 FYLSNINSQE

-467 KLIKYFIGEYNQT
+467 KLIRYFSGDYNKT

-486 NNFLKKIKKDKK
+486 NNFLKKIKKDKN
-498 YSISKKDIIL
+498 YSLSRKDIIL

-514 DGIKIDKKYDN
+514 DGIKIDKKYEN
-525 LYKILDSEMP
+525 LYKILETEMP
-535 TDIQVMVNNN
+535 TDIQVMINNN
-545 ESASTILRIIEVIGQ
+545 ELASTILRIIEVIGQ
-560 DELSTLDEDTLF
+560 DELNVLDEDTLF

>member
-1 MSDLQKVKELR
+1 MKILKLLNKTYLSILIIFLFSIVNSFSENEPVDIWNIDKEQIKENSEDKELISVTESDLE
-12 RATGAGFKDCNN
+12 T
-24 ALKEANGDVEKSLEI
+24 
-39 LRIKGITKASKKMSR
+39 
-54 VANEGLVSITENEIE
+54 
-69 SEKID
+69 EKID
-74 VFSLQTK
+74 VFKMQIKSNL
-81 DKTDSIKVD
+81 DSIKVD
-90 ETLNSKEIKIIGL
+90 ETLNSKQIKIIGL

-112 IDMWS
+112 INMWL

-132 KINLSRDASELM
+132 KINLSQDASELM
-144 NIVLLTNAYYPKKN
+144 NILLLTNAYYPTKN

-197 SKYLVDKYLSES
+197 SKYLVDKYLSETE
-209 KLDKACKIFL
+209 LDKACKIFL
-219 NNSEPIKNNYLS
+219 NNSEPIKNDYLS

-241 GKKDEAQ
+241 GQKEQAQ

-257 GFNDQYFENK
+257 GFNEKYFESK
-267 LNYLFGYTNKI
+267 LNYLFGYTNEVDTSI
-278 DKAVSEK
+278 SEK
-285 SILEFHLAHKTNPE
+285 NILEFHLAHKTNPE
-299 FFFEP
+299 FSFEP

-330 DELEKI
+330 KELEKI
-336 ELIEYA
+336 ELVEYA

-353 FQIYKRFQFT
+353 FQIYKRFQFN
-363 IDQFLNVKTVFKS
+363 IDQLLNAKTVFKS
-376 LTNIESRALLYQS
+376 LTKIESRALLYQTL
-389 VLLESDINK
+389 LLESDINK
-398 KIELMKLLKEAF
+398 KIELMKLLKEVF
-410 IKDKIGN
+410 IRDKIGN
-417 AFEEKLKDLLQD
+417 AFEDKLKDLLKE
-429 IELDQISSKHTS
+429 IELDQISSEHTS

-451 KKQTKIKYNDD
+451 RKQTKIRYNDD

-467 KLIKYFIGEYNQT
+467 KLIKYFNGDFNQI

-486 NNFLKKIKKDKK
+486 NNFLKKIKKNKK
-498 YSISKKDIIL
+498 YLLSKKDIIL

-514 DGIKIDKKYDN
+514 DGIKVEKKYDN
-525 LYKILDSEMP
+525 LYKILDTEMP
-535 TDIQVMVNNN
+535 TDIQVMINNN
-545 ESASTILRIIEVIGQ
+545 ETASTILRIIEVIGQ
-560 DELSTLDEDTLF
+560 DELNALDEDTLF
-572 FIISA
+572 FIVSA
-577 LNQLNIDSI
+577 LNQLNIDFI